1 MNKLNQTFLSLF
13 FILIILSIFGCAGG
27 SQGKMPRI
35 ESPTESELKQNW
47 KNYTVYFRH
56 NTAFVYKLK
65 DDRKIILDKR
75 WGAVTTDEMMA
86 KSKIYSSTWVKKILG
101 QNNEMYGYLVHRSAD
116 RANVAIID
124 GNTVQLYYHYVRTSG
139 GP

>member
-1 MNKLNQTFLSLF
+1 MKNLSRYFACLF
-13 FILIILSIFGCAGG
+13 FVLIFLIILGCAGG
-27 SQGKMPRI
+27 LQGKMLRV
-35 ESPTESELKQNW
+35 ESPTAGELKQDW
-47 KNYTVYFRH
+47 KRYTVYYRPRL
-56 NTAFVYKLK
+56 AFVYKLK
-65 DDRKIILDKR
+65 DDRKIILDER
-75 WGAVTTDEMMA
+75 WKEIKTDSMME
-86 KSKIYSSTWVKKILG
+86 KSKIMSSTWVKKIIG